1 MLSKI
6 KPAVELVSDF
16 VGEKT
21 SKNYK
26 FVHEVCESNV
36 QNTINEIR
44 IQSPILKEIEEN
56 GEIKIIGAVYDM
68 SSGEVVF
75 LEK

>member
-1 MLSKI
+1 
-6 KPAVELVSDF
+6 VSDF
-16 VGEKT
+16 VDEKT
-21 SKNYK
+21 QKNYK

>member
-16 VGEKT
+16 VGEKI

-36 QNTINEIR
+36 KNTISEIR
-44 IQSPILKEIEEN
+44 IQSPILKEIE
-56 GEIKIIGAVYDM
+56 
-68 SSGEVVF
+68 
-75 LEK
+75 

>member
-1 MLSKI
+1 M
-6 KPAVELVSDF
+6 SDF
-16 VGEKT
+16 VDEKT
-21 SKNYK
+21 QKNYK

>member
-1 MLSKI
+1 M
-6 KPAVELVSDF
+6 SDF
-16 VGEKT
+16 VDEKT
-21 SKNYK
+21 QKNYK

-56 GEIKIIGAVYDM
+56 GEIKIIGTVYDM